1 MNHVIFQMFQHEMQ
15 FPDNPSALKSF
26 EIQRHCPRAHAQT
39 LKHQIHQTIQRVC
52 FAFDQMADVE
62 IFTCIDFSMCNA
74 HFTSNNILIR
84 VVLLVT
90 SIHAECDSYANDYAS
105 RKCSF
110 YLHVHL
116 LTIIFCSSAYILTLT
131 ILCIGWIQKLSIR
144 YGVYIFQF
152 RTE

>member
-1 MNHVIFQMFQHEMQ
+1 MKCSFLTILLH
-15 FPDNPSALKSF
+15 LKVLRF
-26 EIQRHCPRAHAQT
+26 KDIVRERTH
-39 LKHQIHQTIQRVC
+39 KHWNTKFTKPLTIQRVC